1 MVSSAIGSSME
12 AHISHF
18 IASIFASR
26 PKGYKES
33 NINKYFMLND
43 AKINGINLF
52 NTYLLTYNQ
61 TEKNSQC
68 DERVC
73 NTPLLKKREEL
84 PIKM

>member
-1 MVSSAIGSSME
+1 
-12 AHISHF
+12 
-18 IASIFASR
+18 
-26 PKGYKES
+26 
-33 NINKYFMLND
+33 MLND

-68 DERVC
+68 DESAC

-84 PIKM
+84 PIVSLPYLNGSNSLPTYHALSDLSRMDREIKV